1 MPPKRKTT
9 STQPKS
15 KKVAKTTTITV
26 TSKRQTR
33 SKPNEEPAILLEK
46 TETVETEA
54 VDQAIAETV
63 ESNAAPLSAIAARR
77 AAINAGLYNPEP
89 VDHSEEELDDDDDEH
104 LQHAAEGADIQ
115 SVTDEEDEALGDELG
130 EDRVMSPISGAA
142 TPNETS
148 TPPRPLTATAMEPS
162 KPKNKI
168 PALMDYNSVS
178 RFTPTQHN
186 SCIIN
191 QEEDTYLF
199 LGLKQGE
206 HVVFMG
212 QVLAAPLYGSMSI
225 AGAVISSGRPVPR
238 AAVKE
243 DLLVSFYPAF
253 SPRTHS
259 LLSVSSESLDTA
271 SIQSHHSPVEIDEYL
286 LEAVFDELKCA
297 DFESIIVIKDLEGSG
312 LEDMCDAIP
321 SFNKNLVRLTKKES
335 SRDTSLSIHLLP
347 GFHPILTPTPGAKSL
362 RIESSWHTRTT
373 MAIDKA
379 TQQATSPLVSVVCGA
394 KDMGKSS
401 YSRYLINRLLAKY
414 NRVAYLETDVGQSEF
429 TPSGLLSLHYISNP
443 ILGPPYTHQ
452 QLEPER
458 SFYFGSTSPRSNP
471 DYYLA
476 CIHELV
482 DHWRHDQKQVRDEDQ
497 REWIPL
503 VVNTQGW
510 VSGVGYD
517 LLISQIQKIEPTD
530 VFAMRHHMLEYKNLH
545 PSFNVDILPLPSTE
559 AFVIAKEAP
568 TLHYLDCVLQ
578 DPNVVTLADSF
589 TSIQQRD
596 ITLGSYFHQSG
607 MGVNHCLLPRWDY
620 KKHMIHRVPWMV
632 DWRQGLSAIWVIYEE
647 VKQNELLYAL
657 NGSLVGLIGDVEDY
671 RHQPG
676 PNKKSAAF
684 EDDTFTP
691 PTYFNTQDKP
701 APNPQLMTCHGLA
714 IVRSIDPSRHALL
727 LLTPL
732 PSSTLEKVSG
742 LVKGEIQLPLWSMLD
757 QKLEKGPGV
766 ANIPWKKVPY
776 VTQQST
782 EGAGANALRVRRNLL
797 RRSQA

>member
-1 MPPKRKTT
+1 MPPKRKTS

-33 SKPNEEPAILLEK
+33 SKTNEEAVILEEEK
-46 TETVETEA
+46 ETVETRA
-54 VDQAIAETV
+54 TAETAGP
-63 ESNAAPLSAIAARR
+63 NAAPLSAIAARR

-89 VDHSEEELDDDDDEH
+89 VDHSEEELDEDEDEH
-104 LQHAAEGADIQ
+104 LQHAAEGVDLQ
-115 SVTDEEDEALGDELG
+115 SVTDEEDQVMKDELD
-130 EDRVMSPISGAA
+130 EDRVMSPISGTV
-142 TPNETS
+142 TPNGAS
-148 TPPRPLTATAMEPS
+148 TPLRPLTPMAMEPS

-178 RFTPTQHN
+178 RFTPTKHN

-191 QEEDTYLF
+191 QEEDTFLF

-225 AGAVISSGRPVPR
+225 AGAVISSGRPVPKT
-238 AAVKE
+238 AVKE

-259 LLSVSSESLDTA
+259 LLSISSESLETA
-271 SIQSHHSPVEIDEYL
+271 SIQSHCNPVEIDEFL
-286 LEAVFDELKCA
+286 LEAVFDELKCT

-312 LEDMCDAIP
+312 LEGMSDAIP
-321 SFNKNLVRLTKKES
+321 SFNKNLVKLTKKES
-335 SRDTSLSIHLLP
+335 NRDTNLSMNLLP
-347 GFHPILTPTPGAKSL
+347 GFHPILTPTPGVKSL
-362 RIESSWHTRTT
+362 RIESSWHTRAT

-379 TQQATSPLVSVVCGA
+379 TLQATSPLVSVVCGA

-476 CIHELV
+476 CIYELV
-482 DHWRHDQKQVRDEDQ
+482 DHWRHSQKQVRDEDQ

-517 LLISQIQKIEPTD
+517 LLISQIQHIEPTD

-568 TLHYLDCVLQ
+568 VLHYLDCVLQ

-607 MGVNHCLLPRWDY
+607 MGVNHHLLPRWDY

-632 DWRQGLSAIWVIYEE
+632 DWRQGLNAIWVIYEE

-671 RHQPG
+671 KHQPG
-676 PNKKSAAF
+676 PNKNTVL
-684 EDDTFTP
+684 ENDTFTP
-691 PTYFNTQDKP
+691 PTYFNTQDEP

-776 VTQQST
+776 ITQQST